1 MPRNATGIEVCRT
14 MTRGASHADCAQT
27 VIAAH
32 DQGLMGTTV
41 LALHRPVSGWMA
53 IDAAR
58 MLDHLA
64 GFGEEGEGALFIVSH
79 GRKLTCRLQRR
90 SGPLLSPQHSQSR
103 DRDRHRGSKACREH
117 SHFRPPQVVAVER
130 VKGSL

>member
-1 MPRNATGIEVCRT
+1 
-14 MTRGASHADCAQT
+14 MTRGASHANCAQT

-41 LALHRPVSGWMA
+41 LALHRMVSGWMA

-64 GFGEEGEGALFIVSH
+64 GFREESEGALFIVNH
-79 GRKLTCRLQRR
+79 GRKLTCWLQYRTGLRLSRR
-90 SGPLLSPQHSQSR
+90 HSQSR

-117 SHFRPPQVVAVER
+117 SHFRPPQIFAAER

>member
-1 MPRNATGIEVCRT
+1 
-14 MTRGASHADCAQT
+14 MTRGASHADCSQT

-32 DQGLMGTTV
+32 DQGLMGMTV

-64 GFGEEGEGALFIVSH
+64 GFGEEGDGPLFVVSH
-79 GRKLTCRLQRR
+79 SRKLTCRLQHRTGPRLSRR
-90 SGPLLSPQHSQSR
+90 HSQSR
-103 DRDRHRGSKACREH
+103 DHDRHRGSKACREH
-117 SHFRPPQVVAVER
+117 SHFRPPQVFAAER
-130 VKGSL
+130 VNGSS